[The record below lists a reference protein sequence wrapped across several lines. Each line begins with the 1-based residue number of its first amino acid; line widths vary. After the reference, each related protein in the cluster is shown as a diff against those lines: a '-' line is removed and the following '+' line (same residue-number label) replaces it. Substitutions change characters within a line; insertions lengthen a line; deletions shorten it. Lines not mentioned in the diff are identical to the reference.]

1 MNGQEVGENLCL
13 EVLTNM
19 SREVEGPFEPGLYG
33 LTFSHII
40 FYAIT
45 FILKGS
51 CMFALVMI
59 FAAASRAS
67 FKICPSST
75 VRILQFCII
84 HWPSHMTDSIFS
96 VRMQYTILA
105 ILQKKD
111 LRESI
116 ALNST
121 QMLLILL
128 ISIMTNSC

>member
-1 MNGQEVGENLCL
+1 VDNIIDENVGNKWTRSGIIYENLCL

-40 FYAIT
+40 SYGIT

-67 FKICPSST
+67 FKICPCYKKQKPCATMPKST
-75 VRILQFCII
+75 CQE
-84 HWPSHMTDSIFS
+84 TTGQKTEYYS
-96 VRMQYTILA
+96 VV
-105 ILQKKD
+105 
-111 LRESI
+111 
-116 ALNST
+116 
-121 QMLLILL
+121 
-128 ISIMTNSC
+128 